1 MQNIDNIK
9 NCIGFAYNTLSNLL
23 GTNTLNVFPLGKTAA
38 LLNKQNLI
46 LNDSNFIIK
55 IGLEVDSPD
64 DVFEYLYEALVK
76 FNYEVIKVGKGLDIR
91 FSTEE
96 LGSFNIILYFTINQK
111 LLEWV
116 CHYGY
121 KTKFK
126 LLDKEF
132 LINIIAETLPP
143 HIEEWQNKSLSII
156 NRYSI
161 TKFSKEYGI
170 YTISKTFKGRHGY
183 AKKAFETGIKIVRYS
198 DPMDII
204 NFLFDIDSIYLE
216 NKNAIT
222 TEVILDSVEN
232 SNRMNLKS
240 KKTVKKKFLI

>member
-9 NCIGFAYNTLSNLL
+9 NCIGFTYNTLSNLL
-23 GTNTLNVFPLGKTAA
+23 GTNTLKVFPIGKTASV
-38 LLNKQNLI
+38 LNKQNVL
-46 LNDSNFIIK
+46 LDDSNFIIK
-55 IGLEVDSPD
+55 IGLEVDNPD
-64 DVFEYLYEALVK
+64 NIFEYLYEAFIN
-76 FNYEVIKVGKGLDIR
+76 FNYEVIKVGKALSIR

-96 LGSFNIILYFTINQK
+96 LGSFTVILYFTVNQK

-116 CHYGY
+116 FHYGY
-121 KTKFK
+121 QTKFK
-126 LLDKEF
+126 PLDKEF

-143 HIEEWQNKSLSII
+143 HVEEWQNKSLSII

-183 AKKAFETGIKIVRYS
+183 AKKAFETGIKIVRYN

-204 NFLFDIDSIYLE
+204 NFLLDVDSIYLQ

-222 TEVILDSVEN
+222 TEVILDSVEK
-232 SNRMNLKS
+232 SNRMNAKR
-240 KKTVKKKFLI
+240 KRTIKKKFLI

>member
-1 MQNIDNIK
+1 MQNIDKIK

-23 GTNTLNVFPLGKTAA
+23 GTNTLKVFPIGKTASV
-38 LLNKQNLI
+38 LNKQNVL
-46 LNDSNFIIK
+46 LDDSNFIIK
-55 IGLEVDSPD
+55 IGLEVDNPD
-64 DVFEYLYEALVK
+64 NIFEYLYEAFIN
-76 FNYEVIKVGKGLDIR
+76 FNYEVIKVGKALSIR

-96 LGSFNIILYFTINQK
+96 LGSFTVILYFTVNQK

-116 CHYGY
+116 FHYGY
-121 KTKFK
+121 QTKFK
-126 LLDKEF
+126 PLDKEF

-143 HIEEWQNKSLSII
+143 HVEEWQNKSLSII

-183 AKKAFETGIKIVRYS
+183 AKKAFETGIKIVRYN

-204 NFLFDIDSIYLE
+204 NFLLDVDSIYLQ

-222 TEVILDSVEN
+222 TEVILDSVEK
-232 SNRMNLKS
+232 SNRMNAKR
-240 KKTVKKKFLI
+240 KRTIKKKFLI